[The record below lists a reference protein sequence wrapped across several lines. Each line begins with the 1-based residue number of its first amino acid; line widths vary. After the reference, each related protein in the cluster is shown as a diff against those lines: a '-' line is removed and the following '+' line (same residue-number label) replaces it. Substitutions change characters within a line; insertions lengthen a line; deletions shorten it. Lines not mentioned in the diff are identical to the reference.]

1 MLIFPS
7 VNPQLFL
14 LYLHDGGPSYT
25 ISQTDGRAGMDF
37 KMAFSVVSPVWM
49 RKAAYEEALLDIDG
63 DKDVSTNE
71 ALFKG

>member
-1 MLIFPS
+1 
-7 VNPQLFL
+7 
-14 LYLHDGGPSYT
+14 
-25 ISQTDGRAGMDF
+25 MDF